1 MSLLLGFD
9 EKKEAKKTHTQKKR
23 CMHDRGTSACL
34 VLLSIKTL
42 PSECELEEE
51 GEEEE
56 KEGCTD

>member
-1 MSLLLGFD
+1 MK
-9 EKKEAKKTHTQKKR
+9 KKEAKKPTKNKC

-34 VLLSIKTL
+34 VLQPIKTL

-56 KEGCTD
+56 GCTE